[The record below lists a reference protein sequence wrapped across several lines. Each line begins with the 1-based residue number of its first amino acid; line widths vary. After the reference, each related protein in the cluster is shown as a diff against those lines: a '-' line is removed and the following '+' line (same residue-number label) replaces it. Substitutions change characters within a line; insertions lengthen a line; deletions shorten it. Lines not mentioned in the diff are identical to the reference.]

1 MYFEKYKK
9 YKKKY
14 LQLQRGGVIENNL
27 SDSELVVLSWN
38 ILNSDV
44 EINKFTFSFYTNKFA
59 EQISR
64 VDNTRF
70 FNFRKYS
77 NTKCFAYQHAL
88 IFKNQ
93 HAIKQQKLEQEL
105 QSIVSEPEGLVAL
118 LQLPNHTGNTEQ
130 TIHDL
135 TNILKGLN
143 T

>member
-1 MYFEKYKK
+1 MKPDYPAIVAK
-9 YKKKY
+9 
-14 LQLQRGGVIENNL
+14 I
-27 SDSELVVLSWN
+27 
-38 ILNSDV
+38 
-44 EINKFTFSFYTNKFA
+44 
-59 EQISR
+59 
-64 VDNTRF
+64 
-70 FNFRKYS
+70 
-77 NTKCFAYQHAL
+77 
-88 IFKNQ
+88 KNQ